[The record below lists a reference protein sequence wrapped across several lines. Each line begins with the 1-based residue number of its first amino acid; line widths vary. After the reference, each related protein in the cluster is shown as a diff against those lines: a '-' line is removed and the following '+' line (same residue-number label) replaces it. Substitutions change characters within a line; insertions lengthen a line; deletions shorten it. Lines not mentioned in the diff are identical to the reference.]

1 MPLVVKY
8 TQTLAVIALL
18 LQLEHKQLII
28 YLKNLELLQITSFQ
42 FYQILFE
49 SVVFFHFLKLY

>member
-28 YLKNLELLQITSFQ
+28 YLKNLELLKITSFQ

-49 SVVFFHFLKLY
+49 SVVFFHFLKLN

>member
-28 YLKNLELLQITSFQ
+28 YLKNLELLKINSFQ

-49 SVVFFHFLKLY
+49 SVVFFHFLKLN

>member
-28 YLKNLELLQITSFQ
+28 YLKNLELLKITSFQ

-49 SVVFFHFLKLY
+49 SVVFFFFLKLN

>member
-49 SVVFFHFLKLY
+49 SVVFFHFLKLN